1 MKARLSH
8 RQTPPD
14 SSHELADQE
23 DYRVSEEDFCKHLAV
38 LSSRPRPTT
47 IVGPRID
54 SEQQREVYERLA
66 LYRIRASKMAQGV
79 SMNELDDMTLRKEY
93 PPEAL
98 EETCYFSDYDHGVSV
113 QLDLADTLLTF
124 WTFMRTW
131 ANIQGRAHSIP
142 KARTERRRDT
152 LPHKLVMAFSP
163 ALTHGDTIDWYF
175 NPDHSVHSYLSDYHR
190 LVLKNG
196 DGTRYLDWEK
206 YCSWFTTYETD
217 EEYLKYFEEIS
228 KKIKWIKCYMKFERG
243 SPEWIEMEARGFW
256 QAVEIAV
263 DFPHMSFD
271 LALTAYTDHIF
282 NTRFDYFDHEEIDPL
297 LFEIWKRL
305 TKQKITFR
313 QALDQVQQENMFPRQ
328 EKCIQFVLDNTSIYT
343 RLQSTFDTCV
353 EDISDETPEDE
364 GRRLITMAVSSKLHK
379 EKTWNEY
386 IMRKI
391 EIAKHIGLDLQ
402 ATCIRI
408 LRPRRMWTLVVE
420 QNIVRCPDAPG
431 HGQ

>member
-98 EETCYFSDYDHGVSV
+98 EETCYFSDYDHG
-113 QLDLADTLLTF
+113 
-124 WTFMRTW
+124 
-131 ANIQGRAHSIP
+131 
-142 KARTERRRDT
+142 
-152 LPHKLVMAFSP
+152 
-163 ALTHGDTIDWYF
+163 
-175 NPDHSVHSYLSDYHR
+175 
-190 LVLKNG
+190 
-196 DGTRYLDWEK
+196 GTRYLDWEK

-313 QALDQVQQENMFPRQ
+313 QTLDQVQQENMFPRQ

>member
-66 LYRIRASKMAQGV
+66 LYRIRASK
-79 SMNELDDMTLRKEY
+79 
-93 PPEAL
+93 
-98 EETCYFSDYDHGVSV
+98 
-113 QLDLADTLLTF
+113 
-124 WTFMRTW
+124 
-131 ANIQGRAHSIP
+131 
-142 KARTERRRDT
+142 
-152 LPHKLVMAFSP
+152 
-163 ALTHGDTIDWYF
+163 
-175 NPDHSVHSYLSDYHR
+175 
-190 LVLKNG
+190 
-196 DGTRYLDWEK
+196 GTRYLDWEK

>member
-66 LYRIRASKMAQGV
+66 LYRIRASK
-79 SMNELDDMTLRKEY
+79 
-93 PPEAL
+93 
-98 EETCYFSDYDHGVSV
+98 
-113 QLDLADTLLTF
+113 
-124 WTFMRTW
+124 
-131 ANIQGRAHSIP
+131 
-142 KARTERRRDT
+142 
-152 LPHKLVMAFSP
+152 
-163 ALTHGDTIDWYF
+163 
-175 NPDHSVHSYLSDYHR
+175 
-190 LVLKNG
+190 
-196 DGTRYLDWEK
+196 GTRYLDWEK

-313 QALDQVQQENMFPRQ
+313 QTLDQVQQENMFPRQ

>member
-1 MKARLSH
+1 MISIAGGDAAREDPVQFDPEIGSGSDEGPSL
-8 RQTPPD
+8 TPSSARATVWPPSE
-14 SSHELADQE
+14 SSHELADRD
-23 DYRVSEEDFCKHLAV
+23 DYRVSEEDFREHLAV

-47 IVGPRID
+47 IVGPRMD
-54 SEQQREVYERLA
+54 SEQQRKVDERLA

-79 SMNELDDMTLRKEY
+79 SMDGLDAMTLRKEY

-98 EETCYFSDYDHGVSV
+98 EEMYYFSDYDH
-113 QLDLADTLLTF
+113 D
-124 WTFMRTW
+124 
-131 ANIQGRAHSIP
+131 
-142 KARTERRRDT
+142 
-152 LPHKLVMAFSP
+152 
-163 ALTHGDTIDWYF
+163 DTIDWYF
-175 NPDHSVHSYLSDYHR
+175 DPDHSVHSYLSDYHR

-217 EEYLKYFEEIS
+217 EECLKYFEEIS
-228 KKIKWIKCYMKFERG
+228 KKIKWIKRYMEFERG
-243 SPEWIEMEARGFW
+243 SPEWIEMEARGFR

-282 NTRFDYFDHEEIDPL
+282 NTRFDYFDREEIDPL

-313 QALDQVQQENMFPRQ
+313 QALDQIQQENMFPRQ
-328 EKCIQFVLDNTSIYT
+328 EKCIQFILDNTSIYT
-343 RLQSTFDTCV
+343 RLQSTFDTCM

-364 GRRLITMAVSSKLHK
+364 GRRLITMAVWSKLHK
-379 EKTWNEY
+379 AKTWNEY

-408 LRPRRMWTLVVE
+408 
-420 QNIVRCPDAPG
+420 
-431 HGQ
+431 